1 MGGKK
6 PYMTAKI
13 TDKKGVTRL
22 AVLFALTYMIS
33 YITRI
38 NYGAII
44 SEMEKATGMSKSMLS
59 MALTGSFIT
68 YGFGQVISGILGDR
82 FSPKKLVTIGLFAT
96 VTMNMLIPLCNN
108 PYQMVVVW
116 CINGFAQS
124 FMWPPLVRLMTLL
137 LNPDD
142 YKKTAAKVSYGASV
156 GTMVM
161 YLVSPLV
168 ITMAGWKAVFVFS
181 ALCGLVMIFVW
192 NKLCKD
198 IDHTKSNVKHAKIN
212 TKGLFTPLMLSIMAA
227 IILQGMLRD
236 GVTTWMPSYI
246 SEVYDISNLISI
258 LTGVILPIFSILC
271 VRAVTKLYVKSITNP
286 ITCAGIF
293 FLGGTVSAFALYFL
307 NGSNAAFSVILS
319 AVLTGCMHGINNML
333 VSMLPPFF
341 AKYGNVSTASGVINS
356 CTYIGSAISTYGIA
370 VLTENLGWNFTIG
383 MWSIIALMGTVI
395 CFMCINGWKK
405 NYMQ

>member
-1 MGGKK
+1 MGGQK
-6 PYMTAKI
+6 PYMTKI
-13 TDKKGVTRL
+13 TDKKAVRNL
-22 AVLFALTYMIS
+22 AILFAATYMIS

-44 SEMEKATGMSKSMLS
+44 SEMEKSTGMSKSMLS

-68 YGFGQVISGILGDR
+68 YGLGQVISGILGDK
-82 FSPKKLVTIGLFAT
+82 FSPKRLVTIGLFAT
-96 VTMNMLIPLCNN
+96 VAMNLIIPLCTN
-108 PYQMVVVW
+108 PYQMTFVW

-124 FMWPPLVRLMTLL
+124 FMWPPLVRLMTALL
-137 LNPDD
+137 APDD

-181 ALCGLVMIFVW
+181 AVCALGMIFIW
-192 NKLCKD
+192 NKCCKD
-198 IDHTKSNVKHAKIN
+198 IDHKTTNVRHAKIN
-212 TKGLFTPLMLSIMAA
+212 TTGLFTPLMLAIMAA

-271 VRAVTKLYVKSITNP
+271 VRAVTKIYVSWITNP

-293 FLGGTVSAFALYFL
+293 FLGGSVSSVLLYFL
-307 NGSNAAFSVILS
+307 NGANAAFSVILS

-341 AKYGNVSTASGVINS
+341 AKYDNVSTASGIINS

-370 VLTENLGWNFTIG
+370 VLTENLGWDFTIG
-383 MWSIIALMGTVI
+383 IWCIIAIAGTAI
-395 CFMCINGWKK
+395 CLACAKQWQKDNM
-405 NYMQ
+405 

>member
-1 MGGKK
+1 MGGKE
-6 PYMTAKI
+6 PYMNKI
-13 TDKKGVTRL
+13 TDKKGVSRIAL
-22 AVLFALTYMIS
+22 LFALTYMIS

-59 MALTGSFIT
+59 IALTGSFIT
-68 YGFGQVISGILGDR
+68 YGTGQVISGILGDK
-82 FSPKKLVTIGLFAT
+82 FSPKKLVTIGILSS
-96 VTMNMLIPLCNN
+96 VCMNMLIPLCSS

-124 FMWPPLVRLMTLL
+124 FMWPPLVRLMTALL
-137 LNPDD
+137 SPDD

-168 ITMAGWKAVFVFS
+168 ISLAGWKSVFIFS
-181 ALCGLVMIFVW
+181 ALCGLVMIFIW
-192 NKLCKD
+192 NKTCVD
-198 IDHTKSNVKHAKIN
+198 VEVTGTQTKKGSIN
-212 TKGLFTPLMLSIMAA
+212 TKGLFTPLMLAIMAA

-271 VRAVTKLYVKSITNP
+271 VKMATKLYVSKVKNP
-286 ITCAGIF
+286 ISCAGLF
-293 FLGGTVSAFALYFL
+293 FAIGMASAVTLYLL
-307 NGSNAAFSVILS
+307 NGTNAAFSVVLS
-319 AVLTGCMHGINNML
+319 AILTGCMHGINAML
-333 VSMLPPFF
+333 VSMIPPFF

-370 VLTENLGWNFTIG
+370 VLTENMGWNYTIG
-383 MWSIIALMGTVI
+383 IWSIIATAGTVI
-395 CFMCINGWKK
+395 CLACIKGWKK
-405 NYMQ
+405 EYM

>member
-1 MGGKK
+1 MGGKE
-6 PYMTAKI
+6 PYMNKI
-13 TDKKGVTRL
+13 TDKKGVSRIAL
-22 AVLFALTYMIS
+22 LFALTYMIS

-59 MALTGSFIT
+59 IALTGSFIT
-68 YGFGQVISGILGDR
+68 YGTGQVISGILGDK
-82 FSPKKLVTIGLFAT
+82 FSPKKLVTIGLLSS
-96 VTMNMLIPLCNN
+96 VCMNMLIPLCSS

-124 FMWPPLVRLMTLL
+124 FMWPPLVRLMTALL
-137 LNPDD
+137 SPDD

-168 ITMAGWKAVFVFS
+168 ISLAGWKSVFIFS
-181 ALCGLVMIFVW
+181 ALCGLVMIFIW
-192 NKLCKD
+192 NKTCVD
-198 IDHTKSNVKHAKIN
+198 IEVTSAQTKKGSIN
-212 TKGLFTPLMLSIMAA
+212 TKGLFTPLMLAIMAA

-271 VRAVTKLYVKSITNP
+271 VKMATKLYVERMKNP
-286 ITCAGIF
+286 ITCAGLF
-293 FLGGTVSAFALYFL
+293 FAIGMVSAVTLYLL
-307 NGSNAAFSVILS
+307 NGTNAAFSVVLS

-333 VSMLPPFF
+333 VSMIPPFF

-370 VLTENLGWNFTIG
+370 VLTENMGWNYTIG
-383 MWSIIALMGTVI
+383 IWSIIATLGTVI
-395 CFMCINGWKK
+395 CFVCIRPWQKE
-405 NYMQ
+405 YM

>member
-1 MGGKK
+1 MN
-6 PYMTAKI
+6 KI
-13 TDKKGVTRL
+13 TDKKGVSRIAL
-22 AVLFALTYMIS
+22 LFALTYMIS

-59 MALTGSFIT
+59 IALTGSFIT
-68 YGFGQVISGILGDR
+68 YGTGQVISGILGDK
-82 FSPKKLVTIGLFAT
+82 FSPKKLVTIGLLSS
-96 VTMNMLIPLCNN
+96 VCMNMLIPLCSS

-124 FMWPPLVRLMTLL
+124 FMWPPLVRLMTALL
-137 LNPDD
+137 SPDD

-168 ITMAGWKAVFVFS
+168 ISLAGWKSVFIFS
-181 ALCGLVMIFVW
+181 ALCGLVMIFIW
-192 NKLCKD
+192 NKTCVD
-198 IDHTKSNVKHAKIN
+198 IEVTSTQSKKGSIN
-212 TKGLFTPLMLSIMAA
+212 TKGLFTPLMLAIMAA

-271 VRAVTKLYVKSITNP
+271 VKMATKLYVERMKNP
-286 ITCAGIF
+286 ITCAGLF
-293 FLGGTVSAFALYFL
+293 FAIGMVSAVTLYLL
-307 NGSNAAFSVILS
+307 NGTNAAFSVVLS

-333 VSMLPPFF
+333 VSMIPPFF

-370 VLTENLGWNFTIG
+370 VLTENMGWNYTIG
-383 MWSIIALMGTVI
+383 IWSIIATLGTII
-395 CFMCINGWKK
+395 CFVCIRPWRKE
-405 NYMQ
+405 YM

>member
-1 MGGKK
+1 MSKLC
-6 PYMTAKI
+6 
-13 TDKKGVTRL
+13 DKKKINL
-22 AVLFALTYMIS
+22 MMLLFATVYFTS
-33 YITRI
+33 YISRI
-38 NYGAII
+38 NFGAVIEGI
-44 SEMEKATGMSKSMLS
+44 DGFTKDELS
-59 MALTGSFIT
+59 LAPTVAFIT
-68 YGFGQVISGILGDR
+68 YGVGQLVSGVLGDR
-82 FSPKKLVTIGLFAT
+82 FNPKYLMCFGLLLTAA
-96 VTMNMLIPLCNN
+96 MNTLIPFCADAS
-108 PYQMVVVW
+108 QMAAVW
-116 CINGFAQS
+116 AVNGFAQS
-124 FMWPPLVRLMTLL
+124 FMWPPLVRLMTALL
-137 LNPDD
+137 TTDD

-181 ALCGLVMIFVW
+181 AVCALGMIFIW
-192 NKLCKD
+192 NKCCKD
-198 IDHTKSNVKHAKIN
+198 IDHKTTNVRHAKIN
-212 TKGLFTPLMLSIMAA
+212 TTGLFTPLMLAIMMA

-271 VRAVTKLYVKSITNP
+271 VRMVTKIYVSWITNP

-293 FLGGTVSAFALYFL
+293 FLGGSVSSVLLYFL

-341 AKYGNVSTASGVINS
+341 AKYDNVSTASGIINS

-370 VLTENLGWNFTIG
+370 VLTENLGWDFTIG
-383 MWSIIALMGTVI
+383 IWCIIAIAGTAI
-395 CFMCINGWKK
+395 CLACAKQWQKDNM
-405 NYMQ
+405 